1 MEIEALGAAHGDAIV
16 VRWQDAAGAT
26 RLGLIDGG
34 PTKAYQMQLQP
45 NLDSLAAEHGGGPV
59 PLEFVCVSH
68 IDDDHIGG
76 IERLLTAIRRQ
87 KNAGQTI
94 AAAVTRLWFNSW
106 ERLGMQEKSVAA
118 ASAAPVVGASVRQG
132 RDLRDIAR
140 FLHVDGNAPV
150 QQAFLAGVGFDLDEL
165 RVDVVTPGPNEL
177 DKLFQLWART
187 EKEPEVFTAAYK
199 DRSVPNLSSIALLM
213 RAGGRTALLTGD
225 ARGDHVLAGLQ
236 AGGFLSGGR
245 LHVDVLKLPHHGSI
259 NNVAAGFFEA
269 ISADRYIVSAD
280 GVTHGL
286 PNPECLDLLLASR
299 AAGDEFEILLTN
311 EMPAIEQHLASQ
323 RGNRSIKIVTRA
335 AGTRGL
341 VA

>member
-16 VRWQDAAGAT
+16 VRWQDGAGAT
-26 RLGLIDGG
+26 RLGLVDGG
-34 PTKAYQMQLQP
+34 PAKAYQTQLQP

-76 IERLLTAIRRQ
+76 IERLFTAIRRQ
-87 KNAGQTI
+87 KTAGQTMP
-94 AAAVTRLWFNSW
+94 AAVKRLWFNSW
-106 ERLGMQEKSVAA
+106 ERLGMNEKAVAA

-140 FLHVDGNAPV
+140 LLRIDGNAPV
-150 QQAFLAGVGFDLDEL
+150 QQGFLAGVGFDLDGL

-177 DKLFQLWART
+177 DRLFQVWERS
-187 EKEPEVFTAAYK
+187 EKEPEVFTSAYK
-199 DRSVPNLSSIALLM
+199 DRSVPNLSSIALLV
-213 RAGGRTALLTGD
+213 RGGGRIVLLTGD

-236 AGGFLSGGR
+236 AGGFLSRGR

-286 PNPECLDLLLASR
+286 PNPDCLDLLLASR
-299 AAGDEFEILLTN
+299 AAGDEFEIMLTN
-311 EMPAIEQHLASQ
+311 EMPSIEQHLANQ
-323 RGNRSIKIVTRA
+323 QGNRPFKIVTRPA
-335 AGTRGL
+335 ELRGL